1 MTPAC
6 AIEAC
11 KRALDHGRT
20 MYTPNEGLME
30 LREEIAKYLDTG
42 FQPQYEPSREIL
54 VTVGGAK
61 RLILRAGAHF
71 AGDEIIIPVPGYVA
85 YAPLVQ
91 LNGELLLNWSFPQN
105 ISSN

>member
-54 VTVGGAK
+54 VTVGGGEAIDLTA
-61 RLILRAGAHF
+61 RALIS
-71 AGDEIIIPVPGYVA
+71 PGMKLLF
-85 YAPLVQ
+85 PCRDMSLM
-91 LNGELLLNWSFPQN
+91 LLLCN
-105 ISSN
+105 